1 MAETETCR
9 KCSKPLDTQNPEKWC
24 KACRASYQREY
35 NATKEGRA
43 FRRGVLAMGRCIAG
57 EFGRPGIANVV
68 FSGGDVAA
76 RVARMPGPD
85 MDSDAVAEG

>member
-1 MAETETCR
+1 MPETE
-9 KCSKPLDTQNPEKWC
+9 KCSKCGGELDTDGLPKWC
-24 KACRASYQREY
+24 KKCRADYQRKY
-35 NATKEGRA
+35 KNTSEGRA